1 MTDGHTKRGKWSQPG
16 VPHIAW
22 SCVGV
27 EDLQEAPEL
36 CAMCESTQIRYV
48 HVMEHPDYPKTLGVG
63 CVCAE
68 HMEQDYVRPRLREQ
82 NLRSKSQRRKTWI
95 RRNWRTSAK
104 GNLYLNTEGYNLTV
118 FEISGAM
125 PQRWGLRVTNR
136 ESQRTQ
142 LGRRRYDSE
151 EAAKRAALDA
161 LIWAKDHLAD

>member
-16 VPHIAW
+16 VPHIGW
-22 SCVGV
+22 SGVGV
-27 EDLQEAPEL
+27 EDLQEASEL

-48 HVMEHPDYPKTLGVG
+48 HVMEHPDYPETLGVG

-104 GNLYLNTEGYNLTV
+104 GN
-118 FEISGAM
+118 
-125 PQRWGLRVTNR
+125 
-136 ESQRTQ
+136 
-142 LGRRRYDSE
+142 
-151 EAAKRAALDA
+151 
-161 LIWAKDHLAD
+161 